1 MLLLFFCT
9 FCDCKPTLIPYQ
21 ELSKL
26 LPKGSVDVNFDLISQ
41 CFTSLHKAL
50 E

>member
-26 LPKGSVDVNFDLISQ
+26 LPKGSVDVNFDSYKSMLY
-41 CFTSLHKAL
+41 LVA
-50 E
+50 